1 MVFEIYVHHDR
12 EVSVR
17 SDLKGE
23 HRNYCLCY
31 SCKFFKPNDPLNCP
45 IALRVYEVCVEEDLV
60 LPVWECP
67 AFQEAEE

>member
-1 MVFEIYVHHDR
+1 MAFELYVHHGT
-12 EVSVR
+12 EVSVC

-31 SCKFFKPNDPLNCP
+31 SCFFFRPNETLNCP
-45 IALRVYEVCVEEDLV
+45 IAQRVYELCVEEDLV

-67 AFQEAEE
+67 AFQGIE